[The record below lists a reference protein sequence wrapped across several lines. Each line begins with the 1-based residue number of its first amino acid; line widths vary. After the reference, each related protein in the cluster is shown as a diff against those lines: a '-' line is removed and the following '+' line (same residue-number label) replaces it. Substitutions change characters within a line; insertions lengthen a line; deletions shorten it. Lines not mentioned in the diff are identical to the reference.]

1 MGIFRSEDMTLFQI
15 RVPKDDAWDVMNQ
28 LGVLDVAHFINLN
41 KGEQPFNLP
50 YANQIKRCEET
61 ERRLLY
67 ILGQCK
73 GLGVPV
79 NKPRDIESFL
89 ACLNDIRTA
98 RKRAAN
104 LLFEAIEND
113 VIEQERFVI
122 EQTEKIKEI
131 DDNFNTMCEYEKVL
145 RNVGIIMNSIRG
157 GNVNA
162 SMHGGINPDPEFRH
176 SLNADEDAQRAIEQP
191 LL

>member
-15 RVPKDDAWDVMNQ
+15 RLPKDDAWDVMNM
-28 LGVLDVAHFINLN
+28 LGILDLAHFINLN

-67 ILGQCK
+67 ILNRCK
-73 GLGVPV
+73 DLGVAV

-89 ACLNDIRTA
+89 SSLNEIRA
-98 RKRAAN
+98 QRKRAAN

-113 VIEQERFVI
+113 VIDQERFVL
-122 EQTEKIKEI
+122 EQTEKIREI
-131 DDNFNTMCEYEKVL
+131 DDNFNTMCEYEQVL
-145 RNVGIIMNSIRG
+145 RHVQIIMEKI
-157 GNVNA
+157 
-162 SMHGGINPDPEFRH
+162 
-176 SLNADEDAQRAIEQP
+176 
-191 LL
+191 

>member
-67 ILGQCK
+67 ILGRCK
-73 GLGVPV
+73 DLGVAV

-89 ACLNDIRTA
+89 SSLNEIRTQ
-98 RKRAAN
+98 RRRAAN

-113 VIEQERFVI
+113 IIEQERFVL
-122 EQTEKIKEI
+122 EQTEKIREI
-131 DDNFNTMCEYEKVL
+131 DDNFNTMCEYEQVL
-145 RNVGIIMNSIRG
+145 RHVQIIMEKIQG
-157 GNVNA
+157 GSNLTA
-162 SMHGGINPDPEFRH
+162 SMHGGINGDEQFRH
-176 SLNADEDAQRAIEQP
+176 SLNAEEEKLLTQP
-191 LL
+191 LI

>member
-1 MGIFRSEDMTLFQI
+1 MGIFRSEDMTLFQL

-28 LGVLDVAHFINLN
+28 LGILDVAHFINLN

-67 ILGQCK
+67 ILGRCK
-73 GLGVPV
+73 DLGVAV
-79 NKPRDIESFL
+79 NKPRDVESFL
-89 ACLNDIRTA
+89 SSLNEIRTA

-113 VIEQERFVI
+113 IIEQERFVL

-131 DDNFNTMCEYEKVL
+131 DDNFNTMCEYEQVL
-145 RNVGIIMNSIRG
+145 RHVQIIMEKIQG
-157 GNVNA
+157 GSTVSA
-162 SMHGGINPDPEFRH
+162 SMHGGINGEEPFRH
-176 SLNADEDAQRAIEQP
+176 SLNAEEEKLITQP

>member
-15 RVPKDDAWDVMNQ
+15 RLPKDDAWDVRNQ

-67 ILGQCK
+67 ILGRCK
-73 GLGVPV
+73 DLGVAII
-79 NKPRDIESFL
+79 KPKDIESFL
-89 ACLNDIRTA
+89 QSLNEIRTQ

-113 VIEQERFVI
+113 VVEQERFVL
-122 EQTEKIKEI
+122 E
-131 DDNFNTMCEYEKVL
+131 
-145 RNVGIIMNSIRG
+145 
-157 GNVNA
+157 
-162 SMHGGINPDPEFRH
+162 
-176 SLNADEDAQRAIEQP
+176 
-191 LL
+191 